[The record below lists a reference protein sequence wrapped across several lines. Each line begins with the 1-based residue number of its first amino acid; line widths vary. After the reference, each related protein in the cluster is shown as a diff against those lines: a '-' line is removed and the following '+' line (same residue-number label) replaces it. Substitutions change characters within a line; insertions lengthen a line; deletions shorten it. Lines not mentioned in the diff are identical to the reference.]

1 MNLQEEAKELLHAP
15 GTFIRRGY
23 GLAAETVKRKHL
35 VPKSILVGVIAGLS
49 GVGLRVGTELV
60 LEHRLEY
67 FRSLGKAGWVCAG
80 AVGGFFGF
88 LAVWLVRRFCKE
100 AGGGGI
106 SQLQDVIEHD
116 LPMPWW
122 RIIVV
127 KTASLFAATVA
138 GMGGG
143 PEAPAIHIGGAIGKG
158 TAETLKV
165 KQGEGEHRALMSAG
179 AAAGLSAAFNAPLTG
194 LVFALEEL
202 QGNFDSKLLV
212 SALLASV
219 SADIVGRHLV
229 GDFPVFRRLHELPA
243 PDMHALPFAILLG
256 LVAGILGVY
265 INRQVVRAARAGAT
279 VKSDRIRMGLG
290 ALVGIVGGIVSIGA
304 LPGIGGVAGGG
315 GEMIRASFTEHPS
328 LAVLGVLFF
337 ARLVSTI
344 FFTQTGAAGGFLI
357 PILALGAI
365 CGRMLGDLVA
375 PTFPEWVPNPGV
387 ISVLGMGAFFS
398 ASIRA
403 PLTGLVLMLELTGN
417 YGFMLPS
424 LVACLTAHIV
434 ADESGDPPVYHA
446 LRHNH

>member
-1 MNLQEEAKELLHAP
+1 MNLQEEARELLNAP
-15 GTFIRRGY
+15 GTFIRKGY
-23 GLAAETVKRKHL
+23 GLAAETVKRRHL
-35 VPKSILVGVIAGLS
+35 VPKSILVGVIAGLT
-49 GVGLRVGTELV
+49 GIGLRTGTEIV
-60 LEHRLEY
+60 LEHRLHY
-67 FRSLGKAGWVCAG
+67 FRSLGQAGWFCAAGVG
-80 AVGGFFGF
+80 AVFGF
-88 LAVWLVRRFCKE
+88 LAVWVIRRFCKE
-100 AGGGGI
+100 AAGGGM
-106 SQLQDVIEHD
+106 SHLQDAIDHD
-116 LPMPWW
+116 LPVPWW
-122 RIIVV
+122 RLIWV
-127 KTASLFAATVA
+127 KTVSLFAVSIA

-158 TAETLKV
+158 TAETLRV

-219 SADIVGRHLV
+219 SADIVGRQLV
-229 GDFPVFRRLHELPA
+229 GGFPVFTRLHELPA

-256 LVAGILGVY
+256 LVAGILGVF
-265 INRQVVRAARAGAT
+265 INRQVVRAARAGASAT
-279 VKSDRIRMGLG
+279 SDRMRMALG
-290 ALVGIVGGIVSIGA
+290 ALVGAVGGALSVGA
-304 LPGIGGVAGGG
+304 IPGMSGIAGGG
-315 GEMIRASFTEHPS
+315 VEMIRFSFTEHPS
-328 LAVLGVLFF
+328 LHLLGLLFI

-365 CGRMLGDLVA
+365 CGRALGDLVA
-375 PTFPEWVPNPGV
+375 PTFPEWVPHPGV
-387 ISVLGMGAFFS
+387 IAVLGMGAFFS

-417 YGFMLPS
+417 YGYMLPS

-446 LRHNH
+446 LRHKH